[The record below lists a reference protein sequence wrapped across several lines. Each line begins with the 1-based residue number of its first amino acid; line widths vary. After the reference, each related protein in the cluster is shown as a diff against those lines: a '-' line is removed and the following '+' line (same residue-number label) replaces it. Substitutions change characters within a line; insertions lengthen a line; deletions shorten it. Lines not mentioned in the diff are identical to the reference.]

1 MSVTVEKLENSMA
14 KLTVEV
20 SAEDFG
26 KAIEKAYQKE
36 KNRISIPGFR
46 KGKAPRKI
54 VEKMYGAAIF
64 YEDAAN
70 RCINESYEAAAKE
83 SGEDIVSNP
92 KIEVTQ
98 IEEGKSF
105 IYTAEV
111 AVKPPVSLGKYKG
124 VSVTKQEPVEATD
137 EEVENELKRQQDAN
151 GKIEDV
157 TDRPVAGGDMIKL
170 DFAGSVDGVAFDGG
184 TATDYD
190 LTVGSHSFIP
200 GFEEQLVGMNI
211 GEEKDVEVTFPED
224 YHQESLAGKP
234 AVFHCKVNSIK
245 SKVLPDLN
253 DAFADE
259 VSEFSTLEE
268 YKADIRKN
276 IEARKAEE
284 QKNAKQSE
292 AVAAAVEDAKI
303 DIPEAM
309 LRTQQ
314 ENLAN
319 EFAQNMQYQGM
330 QLEMYLQYTGQ
341 TREQFLEQLKP
352 QAEQRIRNSLV
363 LEAIA
368 DAENIEVTEEDLEK
382 EYQKLAD
389 RYHAPLENVKKIF
402 EADEMKEDMK
412 KDVRIGKAA
421 DFVTENAKETKKAK
435 AAKEE
440 DGEEKPK
447 KTRKTAAKKKE
458 EAAEAAE

>member
-1 MSVTVEKLENSMA
+1 MSVSVEKLENSMA

-20 SAEDFG
+20 SAEEFG

-54 VEKMYGAAIF
+54 VEKMYGAAVF

-70 RCINESYEAAAKE
+70 SCINGSYEDAVKE
-83 SGEDIVSNP
+83 SGEDVVSNP

-111 AVKPPVSLGKYKG
+111 ALKPPVSLGKYKG
-124 VSVTKQEPVEATD
+124 VSVTKPESTEVTD
-137 EEVENELKRQQDAN
+137 EEVEKELKRQQDAN
-151 GKIEDV
+151 GKVEDV
-157 TDRPVAGGDMIKL
+157 TDRPVADGDMIKL
-170 DFAGSVDGVAFDGG
+170 DFAGSVDGTAFDGG
-184 TATDYD
+184 TAEDYD

-200 GFEEQLVGMNI
+200 GFEEQLVGLGI

-224 YHQESLAGKP
+224 YHQKDLAGKP

-245 SKVLPDLN
+245 TKVLPELN
-253 DAFADE
+253 DEFADE
-259 VSEFSTLEE
+259 VSEFATLEE
-268 YKADIRKN
+268 YKADLRSNLQSAKDKDL
-276 IEARKAEE
+276 R
-284 QKNAKQSE
+284 NAKQSE
-292 AVAAAVEDAKI
+292 AVAAAVEDSKI

-309 LRTQQ
+309 LRTQE

-319 EFAQNMQYQGM
+319 EFAQNLRYQGM
-330 QLEMYLQYTGQ
+330 QLETYLQYTGQ

-363 LEAIA
+363 LEAVA
-368 DAENIEVTEEDLEK
+368 AAENIEADEEDLEK
-382 EYQKLAD
+382 EFQKMAD
-389 RYHAPLENVKKIF
+389 QYRTPLENVKKLF
-402 EADEMKEDMK
+402 EDESMKEDLK
-412 KDVRIGKAA
+412 KDICIRKAA
-421 DFVTENAKETKKAK
+421 DLITDLAKEDKEAKKA
-435 AAKEE
+435 E
-440 DGEEKPK
+440 
-447 KTRKTAAKKKE
+447 TAAQD
-458 EAAEAAE
+458 AE

>member
-1 MSVTVEKLENSMA
+1 MSVSVEKLENSMA
-14 KLTVEV
+14 RLTIEV
-20 SAEDFG
+20 SAEDFT

-54 VEKMYGAAIF
+54 VEKMYGAGIF
-64 YEDAAN
+64 YEEAAN
-70 RCINESYEAAAKE
+70 TCINESYENAAKE

-92 KIEVTQ
+92 SIDVTQ

-111 AVKPPVSLGKYKG
+111 ALKPPVSLGKYKG
-124 VSVTKQEPVEATD
+124 VSITKQAPVEVTD

-151 GKIEDV
+151 GKIQDV
-157 TDRPVAGGDMIKL
+157 TDRPVADGDMIKL
-170 DFAGSVDGVAFDGG
+170 DFAGTVDGEAFDGG

-200 GFEEQLVGMNI
+200 GFEEQLVGMNV

-224 YHQESLAGKP
+224 YHEKKLAGKP
-234 AVFHCKVNSIK
+234 AVFHCKVNSVK
-245 SKVLPDLN
+245 TKVLPELN

-259 VSEFSTLEE
+259 VSEFSTLDE

-276 IEARKAEE
+276 LEVRKEE
-284 QKNAKQSE
+284 EHKNAKQNE

-314 ENLAN
+314 ENIAN

-330 QLEMYLQYTGQ
+330 RLETYLQYTGQ
-341 TREQFLEQLKP
+341 TKEQFLEQLKP

-363 LEAIA
+363 LEAVA
-368 DAENIEVTEEDLEK
+368 EAENIEVTDEDLK
-382 EYQKLAD
+382 DEYQKMAD
-389 RYHAPLENVKKIF
+389 QYHMPVENV
-402 EADEMKEDMK
+402 E
-412 KDVRIGKAA
+412 KDVRIRKAA
-421 DFVTENAKETKKAK
+421 DFIADNAKETKKAK
-435 AAKEE
+435 APKAEA
-440 DGEEKPK
+440 DAAEEKPK
-447 KTRKTAAKKKE
+447 KTRKAASKKE
-458 EAAEAAE
+458 TEAPAEDAE

>member
-1 MSVTVEKLENSMA
+1 MSVSVEKLENSMA
-14 KLTVEV
+14 KLTIEV

-70 RCINESYEAAAKE
+70 QCINDSYEAAVKE

-92 KIEVTQ
+92 KIDLTQ

-111 AVKPPVSLGKYKG
+111 ALKPPVSLGKYKG
-124 VSVTKQEPVEATD
+124 VSVTKQGPAEATD
-137 EEVENELKRQQDAN
+137 EDVEKELKRQQDAN
-151 GKIEDV
+151 GKIEEV
-157 TDRPVAGGDMIKL
+157 TDRPVADGDMIKL
-170 DFAGSVDGVAFDGG
+170 DFAGTVDGVAFDGG
-184 TATDYD
+184 TAENYD

-200 GFEEQLVGMNI
+200 GFEEQLVGLSI
-211 GEEKDVEVTFPED
+211 GEEKDVEVSFPED
-224 YHQESLAGKP
+224 YHEKSLAGKP
-234 AVFHCKVNSIK
+234 AVFHCKVNAIK
-245 SKVLPDLN
+245 TKVLPELN

-259 VSEFSTLEE
+259 VSEFTTLDE

-276 IEARKAEE
+276 LEERKASELR
-284 QKNAKQSE
+284 NAKQGE

-330 QLEMYLQYTGQ
+330 RLETYLQYTGQ
-341 TREQFLEQLKP
+341 TREQFLEQMKP

-368 DAENIEVTEEDLEK
+368 DAESIEASDEDLEQ
-382 EYQKLAD
+382 EFQKMAD
-389 RYHAPLENVKKIF
+389 QYHAPLENVKKLF
-402 EADEMKEDMK
+402 ETEEMKNDLK
-412 KDVRIGKAA
+412 KDIRIRKAA
-421 DFVTENAKETKKAK
+421 DFVTDNAKETKRAKKASKK
-435 AAKEE
+435 AA
-440 DGEEKPK
+440 
-447 KTRKTAAKKKE
+447 AAE
-458 EAAEAAE
+458 EAEAPAEDAE

>member
-1 MSVTVEKLENSMA
+1 MSVSVEKLENSMA

-20 SAEDFG
+20 SAEEFG

-54 VEKMYGAAIF
+54 VEKMYGAAVF

-70 RCINESYEAAAKE
+70 SCINGSYEDAVKE
-83 SGEDIVSNP
+83 SDADVVSNP

-111 AVKPPVSLGKYKG
+111 ALKPPVSLGKYKG
-124 VSVTKQEPVEATD
+124 VSVTKPESTEVTD
-137 EEVENELKRQQDAN
+137 EEVEKELKRQQDAN
-151 GKIEDV
+151 GKVEDV
-157 TDRPVAGGDMIKL
+157 TDRPVADGDMIKL
-170 DFAGSVDGVAFDGG
+170 DFAGSVDGTAFDGG
-184 TATDYD
+184 TAEDYD

-200 GFEEQLVGMNI
+200 GFEEQLVGLGI

-224 YHQESLAGKP
+224 YHQKDLAGKP

-245 SKVLPDLN
+245 TKVLPELN
-253 DAFADE
+253 DEFADE
-259 VSEFSTLEE
+259 VSEFATLEE
-268 YKADIRKN
+268 YKADLRSNLQSAKDKDL
-276 IEARKAEE
+276 R
-284 QKNAKQSE
+284 NAKQSE
-292 AVAAAVEDAKI
+292 AVAAAVEDSKI

-309 LRTQQ
+309 LRTQE

-319 EFAQNMQYQGM
+319 EFAQNLRYQGM
-330 QLEMYLQYTGQ
+330 QLETYLQYTGQ

-363 LEAIA
+363 LEAVA
-368 DAENIEVTEEDLEK
+368 AAENIEADEEDLEK
-382 EYQKLAD
+382 EFQKMAD
-389 RYHAPLENVKKIF
+389 QYRTPLENVKKLF
-402 EADEMKEDMK
+402 KDESMKEDLK
-412 KDVRIGKAA
+412 KDICIRKAA
-421 DFVTENAKETKKAK
+421 DLITDLAKEDKEAKKA
-435 AAKEE
+435 E
-440 DGEEKPK
+440 
-447 KTRKTAAKKKE
+447 TAAQD
-458 EAAEAAE
+458 AE

>member
-1 MSVTVEKLENSMA
+1 MSVSVEKLENSMA

-20 SAEDFG
+20 SAEEFV
-26 KAIEKAYQKE
+26 KAIEKAYGKE

-70 RCINESYEAAAKE
+70 SCINESYEGAVKE

-111 AVKPPVSLGKYKG
+111 ALKPPVSLGKYKG
-124 VSVTKQEPVEATD
+124 VTVAKPETTEVT
-137 EEVENELKRQQDAN
+137 EEEIEKELKRQQDAN
-151 GKIEDV
+151 GKIQDV
-157 TDRPVAGGDMIKL
+157 TDRPVADGDMIKL
-170 DFAGSVDGVAFDGG
+170 DFAGTVDGEAFDGG
-184 TATDYD
+184 TAENYD

-200 GFEEQLVGMNI
+200 GFEEQLVGLGI
-211 GEEKDVEVTFPED
+211 GEEKDVEVSFPED
-224 YHQESLAGKP
+224 YHQKDLAGKP
-234 AVFHCKVNSIK
+234 AVFHCKVNGIK
-245 SKVLPDLN
+245 TKVLPELN
-253 DAFADE
+253 DEFADE

-268 YKADIRKN
+268 YKADLRKN
-276 IEARKAEE
+276 LQSRKDEE
-284 QKNAKQSE
+284 LRNAKQSE
-292 AVAAAVEDAKI
+292 AVAAAVEDSKI
-303 DIPEAM
+303 DIPDAM

-319 EFAQNMQYQGM
+319 EFAQNLQYQGM
-330 QLEMYLQYTGQ
+330 KLDMYLQYTGQ

-363 LEAIA
+363 LEAVA
-368 DAENIEVTEEDLEK
+368 EAENIEVTEEDLEK
-382 EYQKLAD
+382 EYQKMAD
-389 RYHAPLENVKKIF
+389 QYRTPVENVKKLF
-402 EADEMKEDMK
+402 ENEDMKDDLK
-412 KDVRIGKAA
+412 KDVRIRKAA
-421 DFVTENAKETKKAK
+421 DFITDNAKEKKASKK
-435 AAKEE
+435 AQ
-440 DGEEKPK
+440 
-447 KTRKTAAKKKE
+447 KKE
-458 EAAEAAE
+458 EAPAEETSAEEA

>member
-1 MSVTVEKLENSMA
+1 MSVSVEKLENSMA

-20 SAEDFG
+20 SAEEFV
-26 KAIEKAYQKE
+26 KAIEKAYGKE

-70 RCINESYEAAAKE
+70 SCINESYEGAVKE

-111 AVKPPVSLGKYKG
+111 ALKPPVSLGKYKG
-124 VSVTKQEPVEATD
+124 VTVAKPETTEVT
-137 EEVENELKRQQDAN
+137 EEEIEKELKRQQDAN
-151 GKIEDV
+151 GKIQDV
-157 TDRPVAGGDMIKL
+157 TDRPVADGDMIKL
-170 DFAGSVDGVAFDGG
+170 DFAGMVDGEAFDGG
-184 TATDYD
+184 TAENYD

-200 GFEEQLVGMNI
+200 GFEEQLVGLGI
-211 GEEKDVEVTFPED
+211 GEEKDVEVSFPED
-224 YHQESLAGKP
+224 YHQKDLAGKP
-234 AVFHCKVNSIK
+234 AVFHCKVNGIK
-245 SKVLPDLN
+245 TKVLPELN
-253 DAFADE
+253 DEFADE

-268 YKADIRKN
+268 YKADLRKN
-276 IEARKAEE
+276 LQSRKDEE
-284 QKNAKQSE
+284 LRNAKQSE
-292 AVAAAVEDAKI
+292 AVAAAVEDSKI
-303 DIPEAM
+303 DIPDAM

-319 EFAQNMQYQGM
+319 EFAQNLQYQGM
-330 QLEMYLQYTGQ
+330 KLDMYLQYTGQ

-363 LEAIA
+363 LEAVA
-368 DAENIEVTEEDLEK
+368 EAENIEVTEEDLEK
-382 EYQKLAD
+382 EYRKMAD
-389 RYHAPLENVKKIF
+389 QYRTPVENVKKLF
-402 EADEMKEDMK
+402 ENEDMKGDLK
-412 KDVRIGKAA
+412 KDVRIRKAA
-421 DFVTENAKETKKAK
+421 DFITDNAKEKKASKK
-435 AAKEE
+435 AQ
-440 DGEEKPK
+440 
-447 KTRKTAAKKKE
+447 KKE
-458 EAAEAAE
+458 ETPAEETSAEEA

>member
-1 MSVTVEKLENSMA
+1 MSVSVEKLENSMA
-14 KLTVEV
+14 KLTIEV

-26 KAIEKAYQKE
+26 KAIEKAFQKE
-36 KNRISIPGFR
+36 KNHISIPGFR

-70 RCINESYEAAAKE
+70 QCINDSYEAAVKE
-83 SGEDIVSNP
+83 SGEDVVSNP
-92 KIEVTQ
+92 KIDLTQ

-111 AVKPPVSLGKYKG
+111 ALKPPVSLGKYKG
-124 VSVTKQEPVEATD
+124 VSVTKQAPAEVTD
-137 EEVENELKRQQDAN
+137 EEVEKELKRQQDAN
-151 GKIEDV
+151 GKIEEV
-157 TDRPVAGGDMIKL
+157 TDRPVADGDMIKL

-184 TATDYD
+184 TAENYD

-200 GFEEQLVGMNI
+200 GFEEQLVGLSI
-211 GEEKDVEVTFPED
+211 GEEKDVEVSFPED
-224 YHQESLAGKP
+224 YHEKTLAGKP
-234 AVFHCKVNSIK
+234 AVFHCKVNAIK
-245 SKVLPDLN
+245 TKVLPELN

-259 VSEFSTLEE
+259 VSEFATLDE

-276 IEARKAEE
+276 LEERKAEE
-284 QKNAKQSE
+284 RKNAKQGE

-330 QLEMYLQYTGQ
+330 RLETYLQYTGQ
-341 TREQFLEQLKP
+341 TKEQFLEQMKP

-368 DAENIEVTEEDLEK
+368 DAESIEASDEDLEN
-382 EYQKLAD
+382 EYQKMAD
-389 RYHAPLENVKKIF
+389 QYHAPLENVKKLF
-402 EADEMKEDMK
+402 EAEEMKNDLK
-412 KDVRIGKAA
+412 KDIRIRKAA
-421 DFVTENAKETKKAK
+421 DFVTDNAKETKRAKKATKK
-435 AAKEE
+435 AA
-440 DGEEKPK
+440 
-447 KTRKTAAKKKE
+447 AAAE
-458 EAAEAAE
+458 EAEAPAEDAE

>member
-1 MSVTVEKLENSMA
+1 MSVSVEKLENSMA
-14 KLTVEV
+14 RLTIEV
-20 SAEDFG
+20 SAEDFT

-54 VEKMYGAAIF
+54 VEKMYGAGIF
-64 YEDAAN
+64 YEEAAN
-70 RCINESYEAAAKE
+70 TCINESYENAAKE

-92 KIEVTQ
+92 SIDVTQ

-111 AVKPPVSLGKYKG
+111 ALKPPVSLGKYKG
-124 VSVTKQEPVEATD
+124 VSITKQAPVEVTD

-151 GKIEDV
+151 GKIQDV
-157 TDRPVAGGDMIKL
+157 TDRPVADGDMIKL
-170 DFAGSVDGVAFDGG
+170 DFAGTVDGEAFDGG

-200 GFEEQLVGMNI
+200 GFEEQLVGMNV

-224 YHQESLAGKP
+224 YHEKKLAGKP
-234 AVFHCKVNSIK
+234 AVFHCKVNSVK
-245 SKVLPDLN
+245 TKVLPELN

-259 VSEFSTLEE
+259 VSEFSTLDE

-276 IEARKAEE
+276 LEVRKEE
-284 QKNAKQSE
+284 EHKNAKQNE

-314 ENLAN
+314 ENIAN

-330 QLEMYLQYTGQ
+330 RLETYLQ
-341 TREQFLEQLKP
+341 
-352 QAEQRIRNSLV
+352 
-363 LEAIA
+363 
-368 DAENIEVTEEDLEK
+368 
-382 EYQKLAD
+382 
-389 RYHAPLENVKKIF
+389 
-402 EADEMKEDMK
+402 
-412 KDVRIGKAA
+412 
-421 DFVTENAKETKKAK
+421 
-435 AAKEE
+435 
-440 DGEEKPK
+440 
-447 KTRKTAAKKKE
+447 
-458 EAAEAAE
+458 

>member
-1 MSVTVEKLENSMA
+1 MSVSVEKLENSMA

-20 SAEDFG
+20 SAEEFG

-54 VEKMYGAAIF
+54 VEKMYGAAVF

-70 RCINESYEAAAKE
+70 SCINGSYEDAVKE
-83 SGEDIVSNP
+83 SGEDVVSNP

-111 AVKPPVSLGKYKG
+111 ALKPPVSLGKYKG
-124 VSVTKQEPVEATD
+124 VSVTKPESTEVTD
-137 EEVENELKRQQDAN
+137 EEVEKELKRQQDAN
-151 GKIEDV
+151 GKVEDV
-157 TDRPVAGGDMIKL
+157 TDRPVADGDMIKL
-170 DFAGSVDGVAFDGG
+170 DFAGSVDGTAFDGG
-184 TATDYD
+184 TAEDYD

-200 GFEEQLVGMNI
+200 GFEEQLVGLGI

-224 YHQESLAGKP
+224 YHQKDLAGKP

-245 SKVLPDLN
+245 TKVLPELN
-253 DAFADE
+253 DEFADE
-259 VSEFSTLEE
+259 VSEFATLEE
-268 YKADIRKN
+268 YKADLRSNLQSAKDKDL
-276 IEARKAEE
+276 R
-284 QKNAKQSE
+284 NAKQSE
-292 AVAAAVEDAKI
+292 AVAAAVEDSKI

-309 LRTQQ
+309 LRTQE

-319 EFAQNMQYQGM
+319 EFAQNLRYQGM
-330 QLEMYLQYTGQ
+330 QLETYLQYTGQ

-363 LEAIA
+363 LEAVA
-368 DAENIEVTEEDLEK
+368 AAENIEADEEDLEK
-382 EYQKLAD
+382 EFQKMAD
-389 RYHAPLENVKKIF
+389 QYRTPLENVKKLF
-402 EADEMKEDMK
+402 KDESMKEDLK
-412 KDVRIGKAA
+412 KDICIRKAA
-421 DFVTENAKETKKAK
+421 DLITDLAKEDKEAKKA
-435 AAKEE
+435 E
-440 DGEEKPK
+440 
-447 KTRKTAAKKKE
+447 TAAQD
-458 EAAEAAE
+458 AE